1 MKNEKRLLPLLLGAT
16 ALAMV
21 GVSAVHSQVVVG
33 SQDFSITVQAAEDA
47 SPDAFGFASVL
58 DVEPNTL
65 VASAPIT
72 ITGIDV
78 PVDVS
83 VSGSGSPEFRINGGA
98 WGTTGQVEN
107 GQTIEVR
114 LTSAPNYWDGVTN
127 FNTTRQAVLTVGDGT
142 GTFFVRNVLGSAAP
156 DAFVFAGTTGV
167 APGARVTSA
176 PITISGMQ
184 IAGPITVSGAGSP
197 EISVDGGSWGT
208 TGTISNGQTVEVR
221 MTAPITYEAV
231 RSASVTIGGVT
242 GSWALT
248 TSDCVTGDLFSLAV
262 GQATCYNNL
271 NVVNAGSGLITAGT
285 IGTDYPTWTAARD
298 LCSALGSEWGLPAQT
313 AMVGTDTVNTNRAL
327 AEVEAV
333 LNLSNSSTY
342 WTSTTNQTVT
352 LGPIPQTLTGVNSS
366 ASVICMTQ
374 PALTSQF
381 VASEYV
387 PDAFTIA
394 ATSGSPSTFLMSD
407 PVTISGLEPSR
418 SVLMRVSSAST
429 YGPATF
435 SVNGGAYSG
444 TERSVTNGDQI
455 RFGIISSPFNGGA
468 ISLLAETVDPAGTV
482 NGSASWAVTSVASAA
497 ESVDQFAFNW
507 QYDPQTYFGTF
518 PGDIK
523 SSELISLAGGTG
535 SRPLQVLNSSGHYNS
550 GTLNRWPRIYG
561 SRIYYKNSNVTITTS
576 LTDDANAVMWSTAN
590 TNYPDVVTDVGR
602 SIRLKFAPANQSN
615 EAYSILC
622 VASTCAEHIWTN
634 SATRS
639 DPRAANAFDIVDVTG
654 ADLSTLYTSAPFTVS
669 WDARTAGVRAPN
681 IPISISGTGTPEYR
695 INGGAWTSATGW
707 VGAGSTVEVRL
718 TSAATA
724 GTDHTATLS
733 VGTTTS
739 AYTVRTTD
747 DTTPDAFTVAAATGV
762 SPDSVA
768 VSAPFTITGVSA
780 SVPISVSGDGSP
792 QLSLDGGVTWVSN
805 GTVDPNGSVLVRLT
819 SAAAYEATRN
829 ATIDVN
835 GETSSWSVTT
845 GAFSFAIA
853 GKTDVLTNSVTVSDP
868 VTLPAY
874 LTASAISVSGDG
886 APEYSINGGA
896 FTSASGTVSG
906 GQTLRVRLT
915 ASSVKDA
922 ERVATVTIGTAT
934 AGFSVRTAPPEACET
949 GAIGSVC
956 SDGAVYAGTVNGNK
970 IFVAPASETGTYQ
983 FMNANNASLSVNT
996 QDGLQNA
1003 WAISVDTVNSYPAAQ
1018 VCAARGSE
1026 WVLPSES
1033 EMGVMRG
1040 NRASMPAGTF
1050 SYTSAWYW
1058 TSTEYAGHVGY
1069 AYTSYLSGT
1078 STSYAQKT
1086 TANRV
1091 HCIRYSRETPRP
1103 AITDPCAGSPAVGA
1117 LCADGSVY
1125 AGLSNG
1131 ERIFFESRASANVAW
1146 KTTAT
1151 YTPGTTSTTDTVAN
1165 RLAMEMNGG
1174 VAVHPAQQVCASKGT
1189 SSSGSAW
1196 YLPSRSDLAVLDTV
1210 RAQGAFAQMFSSSAT
1225 GYVGAST
1232 WSSTQSGTNPSYA
1245 SYMQKGGSFV
1255 DTGSKTSAT
1264 TASVLC
1270 MRYDAPQV
1278 YADPCAGSPSVGDL
1292 CSDGTVYAGAMDG
1305 RQLRVMPVSGTFTQ
1319 KTSSTLTIGTI
1330 STDGLVNTEA
1340 MVTAGLSAHPAA
1352 NACRAIGPEFYLPSI
1367 EELRVIRTGGATAG
1381 VVPANTYHWSS
1392 SELPN
1397 GSTTGSAYR
1406 TYLNTATEGTTGK
1419 ATAANVLCVSNGAVR
1434 AVTDPCADPSPTAGS
1449 LCADGTVYFGS
1460 IDGRKLFTTQAD
1472 AGNFALSTSTAANPA
1487 TTNFRDG
1494 RVNMAGMVGTA
1505 YPAAN
1510 ACRALGTGWYLPA
1523 RDELALLATNANGL
1537 VLQQTFG
1544 STGDYWSSTQYESI
1558 TSRNWEVDLTGGT
1571 QGYTTKSTSLRVRCV
1586 RTN

>member
-1 MKNEKRLLPLLLGAT
+1 MKNENRLLPLLLGAT
-16 ALAMV
+16 ALALV
-21 GVSAVHSQVVVG
+21 GVSSVHSQVVVG
-33 SQDFSITVQAAEDA
+33 SQDFSIIVQAAEDA
-47 SPDAFGFASVL
+47 APDAFGFASIT

-83 VSGSGSPEFRINGGA
+83 VSGSGSPEFRINGGT
-98 WGTTGQVEN
+98 WGTTGQIEN
-107 GQTIEVR
+107 GQTLEVR
-114 LTSAPNYWDGVTN
+114 LTSAPNYWDGVTI
-127 FNTTRQAVLTVGDGT
+127 FNTTRQAVLTVGEGT
-142 GTFFVRNVLGSAAP
+142 GTFFVRNVLGSSAP

-167 APGARVTSA
+167 APGARVTSD

-184 IAGPITVSGAGSP
+184 IPGTITVSGAGSP
-197 EISVDGGSWGT
+197 EISVNGGSWGT
-208 TGTISNGQTVEVR
+208 SATISNGQTVEVR

-231 RSASVTIGGVT
+231 RSASVTIGGVS

-248 TSDCVTGDLFSLAV
+248 TADCVTGDLFSLAV
-262 GQATCYNNL
+262 GQSTCYNNL

-313 AMVGTDTVNTNRAL
+313 AMVGTNTVNTNRAL
-327 AEVEAV
+327 TQVEAI

-342 WTSTTNQTVT
+342 WTATTNQTVT
-352 LGPIPQTLTGVNSS
+352 LGPLPQTLTGINSS

-381 VASEYV
+381 IASDYV

-455 RFGIISSPFNGGA
+455 RFGIISSPFNDGA

-561 SRIYYKNSNVTITTS
+561 SRIYYKNTNVTITTS

-590 TNYPDVVTDVGR
+590 TNYPDIVTDVGQ
-602 SIRLKFAPANQSN
+602 SIRLKFAPANNSN

-639 DPRAANAFDIVDVTG
+639 DPRAAKAFDIVDVTG

-718 TSAATA
+718 TSASTA

-819 SAAAYEATRN
+819 SAAAYEATRT
-829 ATIDVN
+829 ATIDVT
-835 GETSSWSVTT
+835 GVTSSWGVTT
-845 GAFSFAIA
+845 EPFSFTIA
-853 GKTDVLTNSVTVSDP
+853 GKSDVLTNAVTVSDP
-868 VTLPAY
+868 VSLSGY

-886 APEYSINGGA
+886 APEYSIDGGP
-896 FTSASGTVSG
+896 FTSTTGTVSG
-906 GQTLRVRLT
+906 GQTIRVRLT
-915 ASSVKDA
+915 AASAKDA
-922 ERVATVTIGTAT
+922 ERVATVTIGSAT

-949 GAIGSVC
+949 GALGSVC
-956 SDGAVYAGTVNGNK
+956 SDGAVYAGTVNGYK
-970 IFVAPASETGTYQ
+970 IFAAPSSNTGVLLKSAATVT
-983 FMNANNASLSVNT
+983 MGSISM
-996 QDGLQNA
+996 DGL
-1003 WAISVDTVNSYPAAQ
+1003 VNHHATTLAGIANHPAAQ
-1018 VCAARGSE
+1018 ACAARGPE
-1026 WVLPSES
+1026 WVVPSWDELTT
-1033 EMGVMRG
+1033 MYT
-1040 NRASMPAGTF
+1040 NRASAPAGT
-1050 SYTSAWYW
+1050 YI
-1058 TSTEYAGHVGY
+1058 
-1069 AYTSYLSGT
+1069 LSGT
-1078 STSYAQKT
+1078 TASRYWSSTEFTTDPRRGTYRNFDAGGTGDALKT
-1086 TANRV
+1086 AAYNV
-1091 HCIRYSRETPRP
+1091 HCIRYSREEPRVYQ
-1103 AITDPCAGSPAVGA
+1103 DPCASGA
-1117 LCADGSVY
+1117 PTIGTMCADGAVY
-1125 AGLSNG
+1125 AGALDG
-1131 ERIFFESRASANVAW
+1131 KDVYFESTVSANNVAY
-1146 KTTAT
+1146 KTAAT
-1151 YTPGTTSTTDTVAN
+1151 FTTGTNTIGDPVQA
-1165 RLAMEMNGG
+1165 RLAMEFAGLSQFPG
-1174 VAVHPAQQVCASKGT
+1174 QQVCAAKGVSSYGSEWYLPTRRDLQHLITNRTSGVLRQMTDSNTRGATEVPQYIMAATQETDARYAEYLDKGT
-1189 SSSGSAW
+1189 SGM
-1196 YLPSRSDLAVLDTV
+1196 P
-1210 RAQGAFAQMFSSSAT
+1210 AFGT
-1225 GYVGAST
+1225 ST
-1232 WSSTQSGTNPSYA
+1232 TYR
-1245 SYMQKGGSFV
+1245 
-1255 DTGSKTSAT
+1255 SKTVANKG
-1264 TASVLC
+1264 VLC
-1270 MRYDAPQV
+1270 MRFDSPQT
-1278 YADPCAGSPSVGDL
+1278 YADPCAGSPDVGAF
-1292 CSDGTVYAGAMDG
+1292 CADGTVYAGDG
-1305 RQLRVMPVSGTFTQ
+1305 YYLPNVGTLSSQLQLRTTTAALAGT
-1319 KTSSTLTIGTI
+1319 TSTS
-1330 STDGLVNTEA
+1330 DGMANTNA
-1340 MVTAGLSAHPAA
+1340 MIAAGNHPAA
-1352 NACRAIGPEFYLPSI
+1352 QACRAMGADWFLPAIDQLTYLSS
-1367 EELRVIRTGGATAG
+1367 VRTTGEINGMYG
-1381 VVPANTYHWSS
+1381 INT
-1392 SELPN
+1392 
-1397 GSTTGSAYR
+1397 STTTIGG
-1406 TYLNTATEGTTGK
+1406 E
-1419 ATAANVLCVSNGAVR
+1419 
-1434 AVTDPCADPSPTAGS
+1434 
-1449 LCADGTVYFGS
+1449 
-1460 IDGRKLFTTQAD
+1460 
-1472 AGNFALSTSTAANPA
+1472 
-1487 TTNFRDG
+1487 
-1494 RVNMAGMVGTA
+1494 
-1505 YPAAN
+1505 
-1510 ACRALGTGWYLPA
+1510 
-1523 RDELALLATNANGL
+1523 
-1537 VLQQTFG
+1537 
-1544 STGDYWSSTQYESI
+1544 YWSSTQSST
-1558 TSRNWEVDLTGGT
+1558 TSQNQTRILA
-1571 QGYTTKSTSLRVRCV
+1571 STSMYNRSKTGVEGVICLRQ
-1586 RTN
+1586 